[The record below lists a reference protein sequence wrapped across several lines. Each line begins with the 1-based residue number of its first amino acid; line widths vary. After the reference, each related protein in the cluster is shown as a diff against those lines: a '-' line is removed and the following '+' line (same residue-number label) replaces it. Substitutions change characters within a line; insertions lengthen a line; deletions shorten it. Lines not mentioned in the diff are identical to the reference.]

1 MEENTTTK
9 TQIKTMTLA
18 NLWKKGHITGFSK
31 LRTNSNNY
39 PFLTLF
45 NGDKVTNLYFSKAMA
60 TFLTEQGFEKGEDLI
75 ARGVLSTAEVVVT
88 ENTNGDQRFKI
99 ALPSTSNEYSSRASA
114 EAAFGVQEQSEFPLQ
129 DFLKEFKL
137 PATNAV
143 TVTEQ

>member
-18 NLWKKGHITGFSK
+18 NLWKKGHITGFST

-39 PFLTLF
+39 YFLTLF

-75 ARGVLSTAEVVVT
+75 AKGVLNTAEVVVT
-88 ENTNGDQRFKI
+88 ENDKKEQRFKI
-99 ALPSTSNEYSSRASA
+99 ALPSTNNEYSSRAAA
-114 EAAFGVQEQSEFPLQ
+114 EAAFGAQEQSEFPLQ
-129 DFLKEFKL
+129 DFLKEFIV
-137 PATNAV
+137 PAKNAV
-143 TVTEQ
+143 TVQ